1 MNLTEF
7 KNLFE
12 NCEFID
18 NKIIVKNNIFNVLK
32 FIKENYSYKIL
43 KEIIANDK
51 QNEGIELIYHLY
63 SIDDEED
70 LFFVII
76 VQGQTES
83 VTEIFPSAIFDERE
97 IYDMFGINFTGHKNL
112 QRLYMPESWQ
122 GYPLKKDYIQE
133 DERLAWNDNNDV

>member
-18 NKIIVKNNIFNVLK
+18 NKIIVKNNILNVLK

-70 LFFVII
+70 LFFAII

-83 VTEIFPSAIFDERE
+83 VTEIFSSAIFDERE
-97 IYDMFGINFTGHKNL
+97 IYDMFGINFIGHKNL
-112 QRLYMPESWQ
+112 QRLYMPDSWQ

>member
-70 LFFVII
+70 LFFAII

-97 IYDMFGINFTGHKNL
+97 IYDMFGINFIGHKNL